1 MEIAAITAAILF
13 GLVAVF
19 QVLLAFGFPLGE
31 AAMGGSHRVLPAN
44 LRAASALNA
53 LLLIF
58 MAGIV
63 LQHAF
68 QFSDLLRFLP
78 TTILMWVII
87 IFMGINTL
95 MNLISRSK
103 KERLIMTPVSG
114 LLFILCLWVV

>member
-1 MEIAAITAAILF
+1 MEVAAITSVVLF
-13 GLVAVF
+13 CFVAVF
-19 QVLLAFGFPLGE
+19 QLLLASGLPLGE

-44 LRAASALNA
+44 LRVASALNA
-53 LLLIF
+53 LLLVF

-103 KERLIMTPVSG
+103 KERLIMTPISG